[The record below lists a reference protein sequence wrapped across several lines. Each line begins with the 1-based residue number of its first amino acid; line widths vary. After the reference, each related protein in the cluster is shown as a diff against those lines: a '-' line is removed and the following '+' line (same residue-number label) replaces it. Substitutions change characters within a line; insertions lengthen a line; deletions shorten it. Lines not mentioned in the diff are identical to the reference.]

1 MLDYCSSPRR
11 GWLDNRAD
19 PARTSPLCR
28 DESELLSLCFVPE
41 GVDADVEEE
50 TLLGTFMYNV
60 AKEAIQT
67 FPLKVRSAHGG
78 KMPGSTTGLPAS
90 PWQEELNAFSLGTG
104 ARTTAE
110 RDLAGVGKGGVAC
123 GGGSKRIA
131 RAGSRPWEHES

>member
-1 MLDYCSSPRR
+1 MLPIKYLSVFPHNSSLGLPPRSQR
-11 GWLDNRAD
+11 QRNFAH
-19 PARTSPLCR
+19 
-28 DESELLSLCFVPE
+28 V
-41 GVDADVEEE
+41 
-50 TLLGTFMYNV
+50 TFMYNV

-67 FPLKVRSAHGG
+67 FALKVWSAHGG
-78 KMPGSTTGLPAS
+78 KMPGSKTGLPAS